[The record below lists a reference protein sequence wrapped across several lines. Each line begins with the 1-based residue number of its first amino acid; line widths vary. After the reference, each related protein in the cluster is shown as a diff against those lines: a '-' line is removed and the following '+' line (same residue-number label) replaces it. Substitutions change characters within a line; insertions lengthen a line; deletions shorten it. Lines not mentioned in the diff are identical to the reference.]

1 MGKFLLPHYP
11 TSQYFV
17 EALKG
22 RYDSAGS
29 TTHGVHVLPLML
41 MLHRTKNILVGLLAV
56 VFAFFSPSLVFAS
69 PAGISYRISL
79 GHDLDGDRLPETA
92 RIRQSGDVYKISIYF
107 SSGRP
112 RLHLTVYEQED
123 AAGLSFAARDID
135 DDRDQDLVLTSA
147 TSFRPVAVW
156 LNSGKAKFKKVSS
169 WAYSGPHKFGGPSLN
184 RRAAY
189 TPESDVAGSSD
200 PLAHAE
206 KVIQQFD
213 VDLNIEL
220 LRDWNREQLPG
231 DSFLQQVPAR
241 GPPH

>member
-1 MGKFLLPHYP
+1 
-11 TSQYFV
+11 
-17 EALKG
+17 
-22 RYDSAGS
+22 
-29 TTHGVHVLPLML
+29 ML

-112 RLHLTVYEQED
+112 RLL
-123 AAGLSFAARDID
+123 AARDTD